1 MHPPSDFIEKLGE
14 IELARQDC
22 FLCKPSEL
30 LTVDSRKDAFTMA
43 GLGPIVDGYA
53 IVATRDHLY
62 RLASSSAEYMV
73 AYADYATQIRRKLA
87 QHYGTC
93 ILTEHGNMPICGI
106 DVYNHSHCFHP
117 HFLLFPNGSSIF
129 EAAREYFQYPG
140 HQFSTLIEAL
150 NFGKSLNHYL
160 LVSENED
167 GYFVFIPDKDL
178 PRQFA
183 RALIAE
189 GIDALELASWRNHP
203 GVEMTLANANELKKL
218 FSDK

>member
-1 MHPPSDFIEKLGE
+1 MHPSSDFIEKLTE

-30 LTVDSRKDAFTMA
+30 LMVDSGKGAFTMA

-53 IVATRDHLY
+53 IVATKDHLD
-62 RLASSSAEYMV
+62 RLGSSSAEYIMM
-73 AYADYATQIRRKLA
+73 YADYATQIRRKLT
-87 QHYGTC
+87 QRYGTC
-93 ILTEHGNMPICGI
+93 ILTEHGNMPVCGI
-106 DVYNHSHCFHP
+106 NVCNHSHCFHP

-150 NFGKSLNHYL
+150 SFGKSLNHYL

-167 GYFVFIPDKDL
+167 GYFVFVPNKSL

-189 GIDALELASWRNHP
+189 GIDALEFASWRDHP
-203 GVEMTLANANELKKL
+203 RVEMALTNANELKIL